1 MSTNNDSPSTS
12 ELVLWNVRLIDRRSS
27 SPRERMCV
35 TVRDRNIT
43 EVGEASGAAVP
54 DGALDL
60 EGRFV
65 LPGLI
70 DAHIHLGE
78 DPKMLGEL
86 APPKPAQGE
95 EPRPRELVYFVLAR
109 AARLFLRSGI
119 TSIRDVGCYDDNAIV
134 LREAIRLGLT
144 EGPRVLSCGRIISAT
159 APGARIFNSMYE
171 EADGPWEMRRSVR
184 NQLKRGADYI
194 KVMAGGAR
202 SVLREN
208 PEPAQLTKEE
218 MDALVD
224 EAHRLGLR
232 VAAHAEGLGAVR
244 LAVEAGVDT
253 VEHGLSLHRAP
264 ALLDRMAQRGV
275 VLVPTLTT
283 FHDVGER
290 FADLFSP
297 RLVEQAK
304 RQRDEAYQTL
314 IAAHN
319 AGVILAMGFDSGPP
333 GADALELVRM
343 VEGGLRSHEAI
354 TAATAGSAHALGLDD
369 VGTIEP
375 GKRADLTVLD
385 DDPLKDIGT
394 LTRPEKIWMV
404 VSNGRVVAGQGVDN
418 GALRR
423 WANDAGV

>member
-1 MSTNNDSPSTS
+1 MSTTGAPPRTD
-12 ELVLWNVRLIDRRSS
+12 ELVLWNARLIDSRSTS
-27 SPRERMCV
+27 ARERVCI
-35 TVRDRNIT
+35 TVRDQKIA
-43 EVGEASGAAVP
+43 EVRESSGDSVPAGAV
-54 DGALDL
+54 DVN
-60 EGRFV
+60 GRFV

-78 DPKMLGEL
+78 DPKMLAQQ

-95 EPRPRELVYFVLAR
+95 EPRPRELVYFILAR
-109 AARLFLRSGI
+109 AAREFLRSGI
-119 TSIRDVGCYDDNAIV
+119 TSIRDVGCYDDNAIT
-134 LREAIRLGLT
+134 LREAIRLQLT
-144 EGPRVLSCGRIISAT
+144 EGPRVLSCGRIISTT
-159 APGARIFNSMYE
+159 APGARLFTSMYE
-171 EADGPWEMRRSVR
+171 EADGPWEMRRAVR

-202 SVLREN
+202 SVLRED

-232 VAAHAEGLGAVR
+232 VASHAEGLGAVR

-264 ALLDRMAQRGV
+264 ELLDRMAQKGT

-297 RLVEQAK
+297 RLVDQAK
-304 RQRDEAYQTL
+304 RQREEAYMTL
-314 IAAHN
+314 TAARD
-319 AGVILAMGFDSGPP
+319 AGVTLAMGFDSGPP
-333 GADALELVRM
+333 GADAIELVRM
-343 VEGGLRSHEAI
+343 VEGGLTSHQAM
-354 TAATAGSAHALGLDD
+354 TAATAGSARALGLDD
-369 VGTIEP
+369 FGTIEP
-375 GKRADLTVLD
+375 GKHADLAVVDL
-385 DDPLKDIGT
+385 DPLKDIET
-394 LTRPEKIWMV
+394 LTDRQNIWMV
-404 VSNGRVVAGQGVDN
+404 VSRGRVVAGQGVDN

-423 WANDAGV
+423 WGE